1 MAAKLIHV
9 EEVMQTYEILSQL
22 SPLSQCYN
30 YSAFFSIACMH
41 VAVYE
46 CVIFLNVLLNISEI
60 NSSFFCSSYIT

>member
-9 EEVMQTYEILSQL
+9 EEVMQTYKILPQL

-30 YSAFFSIACMH
+30 YSAFFSIACMY
-41 VAVYE
+41 VAVY
-46 CVIFLNVLLNISEI
+46 LNVLLNISEI